1 MSIFNPGS
9 EVTLRELQS
18 NAATQGWSNSA
29 NISMS
34 YLPTYYYGGQYN
46 LGWYQNKNFRKFK
59 LINNFQDLG
68 NKSPYANP
76 SVGISV
82 PYYASTGTTNLA
94 SISPKLISHNDY
106 TVTIEASLEY
116 GYGWI
121 WQGWYS
127 GINGSG
133 TLLASNSSTNLNST
147 SATST
152 YNWYGYYITQ
162 AGGKGME
169 ELDDGLQP
177 KCLHGDSNILMADG
191 TYKKVKDLET
201 GELLK
206 SKAVSDKPNTG
217 YQNDWEAYVNWN
229 DLDTVPNLED
239 SNSMVDEVYEVEVKH
254 LKIINGG
261 LLKMALTHPVLVK
274 KLLASGET
282 GWTVRSAFNIEEG
295 DIILGD
301 NGEEINVTSVEVQE
315 GDFTLYDLYVVG
327 NDTIHVNNVILPVSV
342 V

>member
-1 MSIFNPGS
+1 MSIFNPGDS
-9 EVTLRELQS
+9 VDMNELRNNFNSYYPTATVDFSALS
-18 NAATQGWSNSA
+18 N
-29 NISMS
+29 
-34 YLPTYYYGGQYN
+34 YYYNPENN
-46 LGWYQNKNFRKFK
+46 LGWYRNKAFRRFK
-59 LINNFQDLG
+59 LFNNFQDLAG
-68 NKSPYANP
+68 TNPSGNP
-76 SVGISV
+76 SVALSS
-82 PYYASTGTTNLA
+82 PYSQVTGTANLA
-94 SISPKLISHNDY
+94 SISPKLISHNNY
-106 TVTIEASLEY
+106 NVIISAFTEY
-116 GYGWI
+116 GWL

-127 GINGSG
+127 GENGGG
-133 TLLASNSSTNLNST
+133 TLLASGSVYNVSS
-147 SATST
+147 SAATGI
-152 YNWYGYYITQ
+152 YNWYGYHITQ
-162 AGGKGME
+162 FTKG
-169 ELDDGLQP
+169 DDLGDLET
-177 KCLHGDSNILMADG
+177 KCLDGDSDILLADG

-239 SNSMVDEVYEVEVKH
+239 SNSMVDEVHEVETKH